1 MNAPRCRKIGKLGR
15 RMRLVSPEGGK
26 IAQVG
31 SLARWKR
38 LFPAILW
45 MRGLS
50 DYLSRLPDRL
60 PVSLVARSK
69 CTRCTRCTD
78 LSGFFASRGVQGQ
91 AGLLQERPRGSRSSQ
106 GSPGE
111 AQE

>member
-1 MNAPRCRKIGKLGR
+1 MSASRCRKIGHLSVR
-15 RMRLVSPEGGK
+15 VLLVSPKGGK

-60 PVSLVARSK
+60 PVSLVPRFW
-69 CTRCTRCTD
+69 CTYP
-78 LSGFFASRGVQGQ
+78 SGFFASRGVQGQ
-91 AGLLQERPRGSRSSQ
+91 AGVLQERPGGLRSSQ

>member
-1 MNAPRCRKIGKLGR
+1 MSVPGCRKLGKLSVR
-15 RMRLVSPEGGK
+15 VRLVSPEGGK

-50 DYLSRLPDRL
+50 DYLSLLPDRL
-60 PVSLVARSK
+60 PVSLVPRFQWTPVDASGLIYHRLSHPGGSK
-69 CTRCTRCTD
+69 
-78 LSGFFASRGVQGQ
+78 GKQGC
-91 AGLLQERPRGSRSSQ
+91 SRSSRPSS
-106 GSPGE
+106 G
-111 AQE
+111 

>member
-1 MNAPRCRKIGKLGR
+1 MMAAAFQKIGKLSVR
-15 RMRLVSPEGGK
+15 VRLVSPEGGK
-26 IAQVG
+26 IAQIG

-60 PVSLVARSK
+60 PVSLV
-69 CTRCTRCTD
+69 
-78 LSGFFASRGVQGQ
+78 
-91 AGLLQERPRGSRSSQ
+91 PRFWWNLVH
-106 GSPGE
+106 
-111 AQE
+111 

>member
-1 MNAPRCRKIGKLGR
+1 MIGPRCRKIGKSSFR
-15 RMRLVSPEGGK
+15 VRLVSSEGRK

-38 LFPAILW
+38 LFPAMLW

-50 DYLSRLPDRL
+50 EYLSRLPDRL
-60 PVSLVARSK
+60 PVSLVPRFW
-69 CTRCTRCTD
+69 CTYPG
-78 LSGFFASRGVQGQ
+78 GFFAPRGVQGQ
-91 AGLLQERPRGSRSSQ
+91 AGVLQERPGGLRSSQ